1 MIVLENMSI
10 EKVSQLTD
18 GITPMKTE
26 SREYSLLNYET
37 SAGILADITIT
48 LKQIPVEKYYGNI
61 GDIEKYKSLQ
71 YDEKVISDYV
81 LDRLALSSSTLPE
94 NFAVLYFEIKDYV
107 LRFVATGADDDIVNI
122 ILDALLAYYEEHP
135 VHITRMFGSYVLI
148 GYDENKEA
156 KALMATPIPIKYC
169 PLMFK
174 LLKEVG
180 GSVAESMLATLKSE
194 GADKVESQK
203 MCELINQVVI
213 KGGYFDTSRPL
224 NSCEANVL
232 FGASETIYSAFEDG
246 CVDAAVIVSNNLGTI
261 ITTNAPGTQGA
272 VKRMTGLFY
281 SSPSAELNETA
292 KQAGIIPV
300 FEHFANIDQLE
311 GVKAAIELGYKNIA
325 VSIAADDNILH
336 KDFVELEEEHGVNIY
351 RFGLCSTG
359 ISEETAKVMME
370 DADVIWACASKWVRE
385 YVQPNAIAQ
394 VGVKIPVSIMTE
406 DGYKLVS
413 AHLAR
418 LNLDC
423 DLASITPQKGENKP
437 VFLSGEKGIIC
448 VPDKDVFEC
457 ADCPN
462 PCI

>member
-1 MIVLENMSI
+1 MLRYNYNKVIQEVTMIVLENMSI

-135 VHITRMFGSYVLI
+135 VHITRMFGRYVLI

-194 GADKVESQK
+194 GADKVEATGLKTEILNKGLS
-203 MCELINQVVI
+203 ELSGAHDN
-213 KGGYFDTSRPL
+213 YFV
-224 NSCEANVL
+224 ANVQ
-232 FGASETIYSAFEDG
+232 SKD
-246 CVDAAVIVSNNLGTI
+246 
-261 ITTNAPGTQGA
+261 
-272 VKRMTGLFY
+272 
-281 SSPSAELNETA
+281 
-292 KQAGIIPV
+292 
-300 FEHFANIDQLE
+300 
-311 GVKAAIELGYKNIA
+311 LGY
-325 VSIAADDNILH
+325 
-336 KDFVELEEEHGVNIY
+336 GC
-351 RFGLCSTG
+351 R
-359 ISEETAKVMME
+359 
-370 DADVIWACASKWVRE
+370 
-385 YVQPNAIAQ
+385 
-394 VGVKIPVSIMTE
+394 
-406 DGYKLVS
+406 
-413 AHLAR
+413 
-418 LNLDC
+418 
-423 DLASITPQKGENKP
+423 
-437 VFLSGEKGIIC
+437 
-448 VPDKDVFEC
+448 
-457 ADCPN
+457 
-462 PCI
+462 